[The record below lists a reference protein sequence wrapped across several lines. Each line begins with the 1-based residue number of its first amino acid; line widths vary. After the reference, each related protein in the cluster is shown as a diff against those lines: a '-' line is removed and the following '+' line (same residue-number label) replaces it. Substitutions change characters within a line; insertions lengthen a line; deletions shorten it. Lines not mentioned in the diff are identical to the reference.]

1 MKKLLFLSLLLAA
14 ANSLYAQIRQDDMGY
29 NSIDANGDITNQ
41 KNRRHNADSLGTDK
55 EIPEGIYTW
64 TIDRRFGDR
73 TPAKPDTLQH
83 MFMNSIFTTGLRGE
97 YNTTGNLGSPR
108 QARIFID
115 RKEDEKFIFA
125 NPYDFVIT
133 PIEQFHF
140 TNTLSPFTNLSYNNC
155 GNRINGEDHF
165 KALFGVNVGK
175 KLGVGFKFDYL
186 YGRGYYDSQSTSH
199 INYTMYGSY
208 LGDRYQAHLLLTTLH
223 QKVTENGGIT
233 NDAYITHP
241 ESFNENFA
249 TSEIPTMLTRN
260 WNRNDSRSIFF
271 TQRYNLGF
279 NRKVPMTPEEIK
291 ARKFAIAAK
300 KEKEEREAKEK
311 AMKDAGEDMD
321 KVDLDKVTVPAKYA
335 GRPDDA
341 KIGVK
346 AEPNDS
352 TKNNLQHSNDR
363 IRINS
368 KEAADSLLATQAK
381 TKTDTSWLKNEYVP
395 VTSFIHTLNFKNYRR
410 IFEAYNVPENYY
422 LYAYN
427 AMERLR
433 GDSIYDSTMNWSLN
447 NTFAISLL
455 EGFNKWVKT
464 GAKIFASYNLDH
476 YTLPGLN
483 GRNTWNEHS
492 VVIGAQLSKTQG
504 KTLHYNATGDFATAG
519 YNIGEI
525 HVDGGIDVNFP
536 LFRDTMTLAASGF
549 FHHEKPDFYYR
560 HYHGK
565 HLWWDNNDLSM
576 VDHFRVQGV
585 LNYQKTRTRLRVAF
599 DEIKNYTYFSTWYT
613 TTQNARLQNVVQ
625 VNQQASPITII
636 TAEVT
641 QDCTFGPLNWETVLT
656 FQKSTSNN
664 ALPLPALNVYTNLYL
679 KFKIARVLNC
689 HFGVDARYFTEYDA
703 PEYVAPIGQY
713 AIQDNSSKVKIGN
726 YPIVNAYFNFK
737 LKKARFFV
745 MMSHINSGTGNKQ
758 YFLAPHYPLND
769 RVFRLGVSWT
779 FAN

>member
-208 LGDRYQAHLLLTTLH
+208 LGDRYQTHILLTTLH

-352 TKNNLQHSNDR
+352 AKNNLQHSNDR

-422 LYAYN
+422 LYSYN

-483 GRNTWNEHS
+483 GRNIWNEHS

-536 LFRDTMTLAASGF
+536 LFRDTMTLAAS
-549 FHHEKPDFYYR
+549 
-560 HYHGK
+560 
-565 HLWWDNNDLSM
+565 
-576 VDHFRVQGV
+576 
-585 LNYQKTRTRLRVAF
+585 
-599 DEIKNYTYFSTWYT
+599 
-613 TTQNARLQNVVQ
+613 
-625 VNQQASPITII
+625 
-636 TAEVT
+636 
-641 QDCTFGPLNWETVLT
+641 
-656 FQKSTSNN
+656 
-664 ALPLPALNVYTNLYL
+664 
-679 KFKIARVLNC
+679 
-689 HFGVDARYFTEYDA
+689 
-703 PEYVAPIGQY
+703 
-713 AIQDNSSKVKIGN
+713 
-726 YPIVNAYFNFK
+726 
-737 LKKARFFV
+737 
-745 MMSHINSGTGNKQ
+745 
-758 YFLAPHYPLND
+758 
-769 RVFRLGVSWT
+769 
-779 FAN
+779 

>member
-64 TIDRRFGDR
+64 TVDRRFGDR

-271 TQRYNLGF
+271 TQRYN
-279 NRKVPMTPEEIK
+279 
-291 ARKFAIAAK
+291 
-300 KEKEEREAKEK
+300 
-311 AMKDAGEDMD
+311 
-321 KVDLDKVTVPAKYA
+321 
-335 GRPDDA
+335 
-341 KIGVK
+341 
-346 AEPNDS
+346 
-352 TKNNLQHSNDR
+352 
-363 IRINS
+363 
-368 KEAADSLLATQAK
+368 
-381 TKTDTSWLKNEYVP
+381 
-395 VTSFIHTLNFKNYRR
+395 
-410 IFEAYNVPENYY
+410 
-422 LYAYN
+422 
-427 AMERLR
+427 
-433 GDSIYDSTMNWSLN
+433 
-447 NTFAISLL
+447 
-455 EGFNKWVKT
+455 
-464 GAKIFASYNLDH
+464 
-476 YTLPGLN
+476 
-483 GRNTWNEHS
+483 
-492 VVIGAQLSKTQG
+492 
-504 KTLHYNATGDFATAG
+504 
-519 YNIGEI
+519 
-525 HVDGGIDVNFP
+525 
-536 LFRDTMTLAASGF
+536 
-549 FHHEKPDFYYR
+549 
-560 HYHGK
+560 
-565 HLWWDNNDLSM
+565 
-576 VDHFRVQGV
+576 
-585 LNYQKTRTRLRVAF
+585 
-599 DEIKNYTYFSTWYT
+599 
-613 TTQNARLQNVVQ
+613 
-625 VNQQASPITII
+625 
-636 TAEVT
+636 
-641 QDCTFGPLNWETVLT
+641 
-656 FQKSTSNN
+656 
-664 ALPLPALNVYTNLYL
+664 
-679 KFKIARVLNC
+679 
-689 HFGVDARYFTEYDA
+689 
-703 PEYVAPIGQY
+703 
-713 AIQDNSSKVKIGN
+713 
-726 YPIVNAYFNFK
+726 
-737 LKKARFFV
+737 
-745 MMSHINSGTGNKQ
+745 
-758 YFLAPHYPLND
+758 
-769 RVFRLGVSWT
+769 
-779 FAN
+779 

>member
-55 EIPEGIYTW
+55 EIPEGSYTW

-703 PEYVAPIGQY
+703 PEYVAPIG
-713 AIQDNSSKVKIGN
+713 
-726 YPIVNAYFNFK
+726 
-737 LKKARFFV
+737 
-745 MMSHINSGTGNKQ
+745 
-758 YFLAPHYPLND
+758 
-769 RVFRLGVSWT
+769 
-779 FAN
+779 

>member
-1 MKKLLFLSLLLAA
+1 
-14 ANSLYAQIRQDDMGY
+14 
-29 NSIDANGDITNQ
+29 
-41 KNRRHNADSLGTDK
+41 
-55 EIPEGIYTW
+55 
-64 TIDRRFGDR
+64 
-73 TPAKPDTLQH
+73 
-83 MFMNSIFTTGLRGE
+83 
-97 YNTTGNLGSPR
+97 
-108 QARIFID
+108 
-115 RKEDEKFIFA
+115 
-125 NPYDFVIT
+125 
-133 PIEQFHF
+133 
-140 TNTLSPFTNLSYNNC
+140 
-155 GNRINGEDHF
+155 
-165 KALFGVNVGK
+165 
-175 KLGVGFKFDYL
+175 
-186 YGRGYYDSQSTSH
+186 
-199 INYTMYGSY
+199 
-208 LGDRYQAHLLLTTLH
+208 
-223 QKVTENGGIT
+223 
-233 NDAYITHP
+233 
-241 ESFNENFA
+241 
-249 TSEIPTMLTRN
+249 
-260 WNRNDSRSIFF
+260 
-271 TQRYNLGF
+271 
-279 NRKVPMTPEEIK
+279 MTPEEIK

-341 KIGVK
+341 KIGVM

-352 TKNNLQHSNDR
+352 AKNNLQHSNDR

-422 LYAYN
+422 LYSYN

-483 GRNTWNEHS
+483 GRNIWNEHS

-613 TTQNARLQNVVQ
+613 TTQNTRLQNVVQ

-703 PEYVAPIGQY
+703 PEYVASIGQY

-737 LKKARFFV
+737 LKKARFFA
-745 MMSHINSGTGNKQ
+745 MMSHINSGMGNKR
-758 YFLAPHYPLND
+758 YFLTPHYPLNE
-769 RVFRLGVSWT
+769 RIFRLGVSWT